1 MRLGVP
7 TIKPNWASRVTKE
20 VQFGLLS
27 VHPFES
33 DNHITMM
40 TYVMMKEPE
49 VIENLISLDDKTAE
63 LLRLMLDKKFRQ
75 SFHHEIYR

>member
-1 MRLGVP
+1 
-7 TIKPNWASRVTKE
+7 
-20 VQFGLLS
+20 
-27 VHPFES
+27 
-33 DNHITMM
+33 MM